1 MQTYKEPETTLA
13 FDVQRNLMN
22 WLCSFNL
29 FFTRVPQ
36 FSILSKFAVKCQD
49 NIYTI
54 LFFQNSRW
62 VFLKSADCL
71 KWSFEDVLLR
81 DLLGFLPD
89 SFRRAGWGARLLP
102 QTPSLPDLW
111 LYHFRFIS
119 CFLSTRFFLCS
130 SLPAAT
136 GWLGCVG
143 TSPSGTYH
151 ILSKRRD
158 TTRLVCP
165 GRGLEAVAARS
176 LEDWSGLRGCSSR
189 AAQEHRH

>member
-1 MQTYKEPETTLA
+1 MLIRMQTYKEPETTLA

-89 SFRRAGWGARLLP
+89 SFRRAGWGGTAASTNPLASGPLAL
-102 QTPSLPDLW
+102 SFS
-111 LYHFRFIS
+111 FRFV
-119 CFLSTRFFLCS
+119 FLEHTFLFMLQFAC
-130 SLPAAT
+130 
-136 GWLGCVG
+136 GHW
-143 TSPSGTYH
+143 
-151 ILSKRRD
+151 
-158 TTRLVCP
+158 
-165 GRGLEAVAARS
+165 VA
-176 LEDWSGLRGCSSR
+176 GLRGDISVG
-189 AAQEHRH
+189 HLPHP